1 MAALAAL
8 PAWVMPA
15 AAGLA
20 AGAAISGAGK
30 KPSTPAGVTEAQQRA
45 EARAE
50 AQTREEAAQIAARN
64 RARRTGGLRLLMA
77 PGRLGMNTRLGS
89 QGDTF
94 GVKMD

>member
-1 MAALAAL
+1 MAQLAALAT
-8 PAWVMPA
+8 
-15 AAGLA
+15 GLA

-45 EARAE
+45 EALAE

-77 PGRLGMNTRLGS
+77 PGRLGTNTRLGS